1 VRGQSAARLPLRAH
15 PAGQSRP
22 DAGAVEDAAQQR
34 PSGTSG
40 LQVRTFL
47 TDIASSLFV
56 CRVLG
61 KFGGGNR
68 KMMIEPQK
76 LDYVS
81 SDFDPPAIIAKFH
94 EQNKTIEFPVQKVR
108 RRWLVLDR
116 INSLPQI
123 PDY

>member
-1 VRGQSAARLPLRAH
+1 
-15 PAGQSRP
+15 
-22 DAGAVEDAAQQR
+22 
-34 PSGTSG
+34 
-40 LQVRTFL
+40 
-47 TDIASSLFV
+47 
-56 CRVLG
+56 
-61 KFGGGNR
+61 
-68 KMMIEPQK
+68 MMIEPQK

-108 RRWLVLDR
+108 RQWLVLDR